1 MNKKYLLIHGA
12 YHGAWCWE
20 KVKKYLEGFGDTVYA
35 IDLPGHGSD
44 KTDRNKVG
52 IEQYVASVC
61 NFVID
66 NDLTD
71 LVIVGHSFA
80 GVVITKVIE
89 KIPERITKA
98 VFISAIILDD
108 GEMFFDFLP
117 ETIKEK
123 YIKQANENNS
133 GSVLPNYDSLKERFF
148 NDINDIE
155 EFSKIFEKL
164 TPQPLMPYQ
173 EKVYLKN
180 IKEVNTPM
188 IYIFLKNDMSLPR
201 ESFEKMSL
209 KLPNTIK
216 TLELESD
223 HEIMFSHPNLLADTL
238 NNI

>member
-20 KVKKYLEGFGDTVYA
+20 KVKEYLEDGGDTVYTL
-35 IDLPGHGSD
+35 DLPGHGLD

-52 IEQYVASVC
+52 IEQYVANVY

-66 NDLTD
+66 NNLTD
-71 LVIVGHSFA
+71 LVLVGHSFA
-80 GVVITKVIE
+80 GVVITKVME
-89 KIPERITKA
+89 KIPERIAKI
-98 VFISAIILDD
+98 VFISAIILDN

-117 ETIKEK
+117 EAVKEK
-123 YIKQANENNS
+123 YTNQANENGL
-133 GSVLPNYDSLKERFF
+133 GSVLPYYDSLRERFF
-148 NDINDIE
+148 NDIKDIE

-173 EKVYLKN
+173 EKIYLNN
-180 IKEVNTPM
+180 IKDVNIPM
-188 IYIFLKNDMSLPR
+188 FYIFLKNDISLPR

-209 KLPNTIK
+209 KLLNTIK

-223 HEIMFSHPNLLADTL
+223 HEIMFSHPKLLVDTL